1 MYKKQ
6 AITKDQGRTI
16 VAALVEE
23 FKRAYVALS
32 PKDRQSY
39 NETTVRQKFIDHFF
53 AALGWAITDDDVQLE
68 YAQKRDDDSKGRAD
82 YAFGRSAGKSFF
94 VEAKKPYEPLDTC
107 VRHAL
112 QARLYGYNADHPV
125 VILTDFEEF
134 SVYLGRGCEPRASD
148 AVNTALV
155 TTLTCKFTDY
165 QDKWEVIWDAFSR
178 ERVMAGSLENL
189 PGVQKASKGSKTV
202 DDLFLADIEQW
213 RQTIATDLH
222 RAHPDISRR
231 ALNEAT
237 QKTIDRIIFL
247 RICEDREIEDY
258 GRLLKIANLPGIYNN
273 LCKLFTE
280 ADARYNSGL
289 FHFKDG
295 ADQQHLSLQIADAP
309 LQALIH
315 RLYFPGG
322 PYAFAVM
329 PADILGQVYERFLG
343 KVIEITP
350 DGGVA
355 VQDKPE
361 VKKAGGVFYTPEY
374 IVSYIVENT
383 LGPLLAGKTP
393 ADIARLKALDPAC
406 GSGAFLINVYQ
417 YLLDWHLAWYV
428 ANKPEKWAKEQR
440 LVRAGHG
447 PDLGL
452 PGTWQLT
459 LHERKRILLAHI
471 HGVDIDTAAVEV
483 TRLSLLLKCLEGET
497 QRSLQLG
504 LFDKGER
511 ILPDLDRNIKCGNS
525 LIGRDFYDPQQ
536 TSLFDREAK
545 LRINA
550 FDWEVEFADIMAAG
564 GFDVVVGN
572 PPYVRQ
578 ESLSDSKEYFKTHYA
593 SYHGV
598 ADLYVYFIEKGIQLL
613 KPDGYWGVIVS
624 SSFLRT
630 TFAEP
635 LRGWLLAHTAVERIV
650 DFGGLAI
657 FSGAK
662 DTYVC
667 IPILRNAA
675 PLANSLVCEVT
686 AAGLVNLPG
695 YVDAHATP
703 IPRSQLTANA
713 WSLKGAGETALFA
726 KIVASSQ
733 PLGDY
738 LDKKIFYGVK
748 TGLNEAFV
756 IDAATRTDL
765 IAQDPKS
772 AELIKPLLGGE
783 DIRRYATQDKSK
795 SIIVIPTGW
804 TREKAGASHGA
815 TENAAWA
822 WFAAEYSALANH
834 LSPFTV
840 AAQKRQDHGDFWWEL
855 RPCVY
860 YQEFERPKI
869 IYPDIAK
876 FPRFV
881 LDTHGHYLANTA
893 YCLGTDSRYLL
904 GILNSRL
911 FWFAIGHIS
920 IPFGM
925 RAGEYRYRLIYQ
937 YMEKV
942 PVRRIDASVPAQQI
956 QHDAIVQKVSTLL
969 ALTQELQ
976 TPGLDSSERR
986 SIEQDIAAT
995 DRAIDRLVYQLYD
1008 LSAEEISL
1016 LEATTP
1022 KV

>member
-6 AITKDQGRTI
+6 TITQDQGRAM

-32 PKDRQSY
+32 AKDRQSY

-165 QDKWEVIWDAFSR
+165 ADKWEVIWDAFSR
-178 ERVMAGSLENL
+178 QRVMAGSLENL

-213 RQTIATDLH
+213 RQAIATDLH

-258 GRLLKIANLPGIYNN
+258 GRLLKIGSQPDIYKN
-273 LCKLFTE
+273 LCSLFTE

-295 ADQQHLSLQIADAP
+295 ADQQHLALQIADAP
-309 LQALIH
+309 LQALIQ

-350 DGGVA
+350 DGAVA

-383 LGPLLAGKTP
+383 LGQLLAGKTP
-393 ADIARLKALDPAC
+393 VDIANLKALDPAC

-417 YLLDWHLAWYV
+417 YLLDWHLAWYT

-459 LHERKRILLAHI
+459 LHERKRILLYHVF
-471 HGVDIDTAAVEV
+471 GVDIDPQAVEV

-572 PPYVRQ
+572 PPYVDIK
-578 ESLSDSKEYFKTHYA
+578 SLPDAEVRYLFKTYA
-593 SYHGV
+593 CANNRINLFSI
-598 ADLYVYFIEKGIQLL
+598 FIEKTLKLCNQTEFAHSMIVPTALL
-613 KPDGYWGVIVS
+613 TQDSYRDLRKNIIEKYRISNTVRLPNESFGVAAGDVKVDTAIYIFRDKTQSPPDINVITYSGY
-624 SSFLRT
+624 
-630 TFAEP
+630 
-635 LRGWLLAHTAVERIV
+635 ERI
-650 DFGGLAI
+650 DIISKTENRTLIKHDQWCKSPDYIWSISTDGFENSLI
-657 FSGAK
+657 EKIEK
-662 DTYVC
+662 DTT
-667 IPILRNAA
+667 
-675 PLANSLVCEVT
+675 SLDQC
-686 AAGLVNLPG
+686 ASICLGLTPYDKYKGHTEEQIKNR
-695 YVDAHATP
+695 AFHADHE
-703 IPRSQLTANA
+703 
-713 WSLKGAGETALFA
+713 KDETF
-726 KIVASSQ
+726 
-733 PLGDY
+733 
-738 LDKKIFYGVK
+738 
-748 TGLNEAFV
+748 
-756 IDAATRTDL
+756 
-765 IAQDPKS
+765 
-772 AELIKPLLGGE
+772 KPLLAGNDVG
-783 DIRRYATQDKSK
+783 RYWIDWNKKQWISYGPWLGAARQPKFFKEKRILIKQIIDWTNKRIWATITDVELYNTQ
-795 SIIVIPTGW
+795 
-804 TREKAGASHGA
+804 
-815 TENAAWA
+815 NA
-822 WFAAEYSALANH
+822 FNLISETD
-834 LSPFTV
+834 LS
-840 AAQKRQDHGDFWWEL
+840 
-855 RPCVY
+855 
-860 YQEFERPKI
+860 
-869 IYPDIAK
+869 
-876 FPRFV
+876 
-881 LDTHGHYLANTA
+881 LD
-893 YCLGTDSRYLL
+893 YLL
-904 GILNSRL
+904 GIINSKLMTFFHRKRFL
-911 FWFAIGHIS
+911 DEFKMRFQKILIKDAKRFPIKNIDFAN
-920 IPFGM
+920 
-925 RAGEYRYRLIYQ
+925 
-937 YMEKV
+937 
-942 PVRRIDASVPAQQI
+942 PAQKK
-956 QHDAIVQKVSTLL
+956 QHDILVQKVTALL
-969 ALTQELQ
+969 ALNKELQ
-976 TPGLDSSERR
+976 NPGLDSSERR
-986 SIEQDIAAT
+986 SIERDMAAT
-995 DRAIDRLVYQLYD
+995 DKMIDRLVYQLYD
-1008 LSAEEISL
+1008 LTEDEIKII
-1016 LEATTP
+1016 ETA
-1022 KV
+1022 VA

>member
-6 AITKDQGRTI
+6 AITKDQGRI
-16 VAALVEE
+16 MVAALVEE

-32 PKDRQSY
+32 AKDRQSY

-112 QARLYGYNADHPV
+112 QARLYGYNADHAV

-148 AVNTALV
+148 QVNTALV

-165 QDKWEVIWDAFSR
+165 MDKWDVIWDAFSR
-178 ERVMAGSLENL
+178 ERVQAGSLENL

-222 RAHPDISRR
+222 RAQPDISRR

-258 GRLLKIANLPGIYNN
+258 GRLLKIGSQPGIYKN
-273 LCKLFTE
+273 LCSLFTE

-295 ADQQHLSLQIADAP
+295 ADQQHLALQIADAP
-309 LQALIH
+309 LQALIQ

-383 LGPLLAGKTP
+383 LGQLLAGKTP

-593 SYHGV
+593 SFHGV
-598 ADLYVYFIEKGIQLL
+598 ADLYVYFIEKGIKLL

-635 LRGWLLAHTAVERIV
+635 LRGWLLAHTAVERII

-667 IPILRNAA
+667 IPILRKVA
-675 PLANSLVCEVT
+675 PLASSLVCDVA
-686 AAGLVNLPG
+686 AAGLVNLSG
-695 YVDAHATP
+695 YVDAHATT
-703 IPRSQLTANA
+703 IPRSQLTATA

-733 PLGDY
+733 PLGKY

-748 TGLNEAFV
+748 TGLNDAFV
-756 IDAATRTDL
+756 IDAATRADL

-783 DIRRYATQDKSK
+783 DIRRYMHHKKEQWLIFARRGVDIDAYPAIRAHLEKWKQALTPKTDKNDKVGRKPGRYAWHEIQDD
-795 SIIVIPTGW
+795 
-804 TREKAGASHGA
+804 
-815 TENAAWA
+815 
-822 WFAAEYSALANH
+822 
-834 LSPFTV
+834 V
-840 AAQKRQDHGDFWWEL
+840 A
-855 RPCVY
+855 Y
-860 YQEFERPKI
+860 FEVFDAPKI

-881 LDTHGHYLANTA
+881 LDTSGHYLANTA
-893 YCLGTDSRYLL
+893 YCLGTDSLYLL

-925 RAGEYRYRLIYQ
+925 RAGVYRYRLIYQ

-942 PVRRIDASVPAQQI
+942 PIRSIDTSVPAQQQ
-956 QHDAIVQKVSTLL
+956 QHDAIVQKVSALL

-986 SIEQDIAAT
+986 SIEQDITAT

-1008 LSAEEISL
+1008 LSADEISL